1 MQVEDVTAFL
11 QIASSGS
18 LSAAARAS
26 GKPKATI
33 SHQLR
38 RLEDELGIELFVR
51 SANRL
56 VLSEAGHNFIDHG
69 KNIRRACER
78 GLDAARRS
86 HDVAVGTI
94 RVASAGEFT
103 SNLVAPLVL
112 HFARNHPQLR
122 LEVVVLRGEALLSS
136 RDSLDC
142 ILYLG
147 EPPMPQ
153 VAELTA
159 RLLGRF
165 VFGLYASPAYLERAG
180 MPESPSALR
189 SHDMIGFHNGDSP
202 TLWELANCDKEFS
215 LQPSTKFLTNDYWVL
230 KLAAIHDHGIAF
242 MPTFFAGLEV
252 AQGLL
257 TPVLPEWRSREV
269 PMYALFSSH
278 RLANP
283 NLRTLIDSVS
293 RNFED
298 VFAYSYYACR
308 NDALG
313 LAAVPDDSAMR
324 ARKSGPSVPFEGR

>member
-1 MQVEDVTAFL
+1 MLLEDVTAFL

-38 RLEDELGIELFVR
+38 RLEDELGVELFAR

-56 VLSEAGHNFIDHG
+56 TLSEAGVNFLDHG

-78 GLDAARRS
+78 GLDAARSSRN
-86 HDVAVGTI
+86 VAVGTL
-94 RVASAGEFT
+94 RVASSGEFS
-103 SNLVAPLVL
+103 SNLVAPLIL
-112 HFARNHPQLR
+112 HFARNHPDLR
-122 LEVVVLRGEALLSS
+122 MEVVVLRGDALLSS

-153 VAELTA
+153 AAELTA

-165 VFGLYASPAYLERAG
+165 SFGLYASPGYLRRRGA
-180 MPESPSALR
+180 PETPNVLR
-189 SHDMIGFHNGDSP
+189 THDMIGFHNGESM
-202 TLWELANCDKEFS
+202 TLWVLMNGGRDFS
-215 LQPSTKFLTNDYWVL
+215 LQPSTKFLANDYWVV
-230 KLAAIHDHGIAF
+230 KLAAVHDHGIAF
-242 MPTFFAGLEV
+242 MPAFFADLEV
-252 AQGLL
+252 ANGLL
-257 TPVLPEWRSREV
+257 EPVLPEWRSPDV

-278 RLANP
+278 RLANS

-293 RNFED
+293 RNFEEIFD
-298 VFAYSYYACR
+298 YDYYACR
-308 NDALG
+308 NERLT
-313 LAAVPDDSAMR
+313 AV
-324 ARKSGPSVPFEGR
+324 